1 MSVVTRFAPS
11 PTGRLHVG
19 NLRTATHNWLFAM
32 NKGGQFLLRLDDTD
46 KARST
51 EAFAEAIRNDLAWIG
66 LHPDGEVRQSERF
79 DRYDAALERLRA
91 LGRVYP
97 AYETAQEL
105 ELKRKVALGRGLPP
119 VYDRA
124 ALALGEEERAKLEAD
139 GRRPHWRFRL
149 DHQRPIA
156 WDDLV
161 RGPQRF
167 DPALLSDPV
176 IRREDGS
183 WLYMLP
189 SVVDDVEL
197 GVTHVVR
204 GEDHV
209 TNTAVQVQM
218 FEALGAAPPAFAHE
232 ALLTGSEGKLSKR
245 IGSLGLDEIRE
256 EGVEALALLA
266 KLARLGTSL
275 PVEPVA
281 GVEPLIERFDFG
293 TFGRAP
299 ARFDMEELKAL
310 NARILH
316 SLAHEAVA
324 ERLPAGMSAED
335 WAVIRPNLKTVAE
348 AQDWWAILHGHVERA
363 AAPEDH
369 DFLAAAAEEAERLD
383 WAGDPWPQLV
393 AGLKAS
399 TGRAGKSLFLP
410 LRRALTGRDYGPEM
424 AALLPLIGR
433 DEALSRLRGALRRPG

>member
-1 MSVVTRFAPS
+1 MIVTTRFAPA

-19 NLRTATHNWLFAM
+19 NIRTALHNYLWARRM
-32 NKGGQFLLRLDDTD
+32 GGRFILRLDDTD
-46 KARST
+46 RERSR
-51 EAFAEAIRNDLAWIG
+51 EAFADGIREDLAWLG
-66 LHPDGEVRQSERF
+66 LVPDEEHRQSARF
-79 DRYDAALERLRA
+79 DRYDAALDRLKASGRA
-91 LGRVYP
+91 YP

-105 ELKRKVALGRGLPP
+105 DLKRKVQLGRGLPP

-124 ALALGEEERAKLEAD
+124 ALALSDEGRAALEAE

-149 DHQRPIA
+149 DHDAPII

-189 SVVDDVEL
+189 SAVDDVEL

-209 TNTAVQVQM
+209 TNTALQVQM
-218 FEALGAAPPAFAHE
+218 FEAMGAAPPAFAHE
-232 ALLTGSEGKLSKR
+232 ALLVGSEGKLSKR
-245 IGSLGLDEIRE
+245 LGSLGVDAMRE
-256 EGVEALALLA
+256 AGIEAIAIA
-266 KLARLGTSL
+266 GKLARIGTSL
-275 PVEPVA
+275 PVEPVTDMA
-281 GVEPLIERFDFG
+281 PLVESFDFS

-299 ARFDMEELKAL
+299 ARFDMEELAGL

-316 SLAHEAVA
+316 KLPFDAVA
-324 ERLPAGMSAED
+324 KRLPEGMTAAD
-335 WAVIRPNLKTVAE
+335 WEALRPNLTRVDE
-348 AQDWWAILHGHVERA
+348 AADWWEILHGHVEPA
-363 AAPEDH
+363 AAEEDRA
-369 DFLAAAAEEAERLD
+369 FLAAAAETAGRIGWSEA
-383 WAGDPWPQLV
+383 PWKELT
-393 AGLKAS
+393 AALKAE
-399 TGRAGKSLFLP
+399 TGRGGKTLFLP
-410 LRRALTGRDYGPEM
+410 LRRALTGRDSGPEM

-433 DEALSRLRGALRRPG
+433 EETVSRLRAAAAA